1 MSPGAR
7 LNISVSTVC
16 SKDIVEAVAV
26 DIVDLNPHLNLE
38 HLMRQARFDQD
49 GALKSW

>member
-1 MSPGAR
+1 M
-7 LNISVSTVC
+7 NISVSTVC

-38 HLMRQARFDQD
+38 QLMKWARFDRD